1 MKLLLND
8 TITVTNFK
16 RVGDGKMRY
25 VALVILLISIMFVGM
40 FTFTI
45 FMNRKNS
52 LNKNLKITLM
62 MMTVTFPII
71 SLVGGTLF
79 LTFKLVEVIM
89 PVDISTF
96 NIFIIS
102 IIGVFIIFICDLLSK
117 QLVGVLAPIV
127 FANKYKNQNLN
138 EKEMMGIIEE
148 SQKKLNIITFFIMFV
163 ISCILYMITM
173 KLIVVEFSLSFLII
187 ISTLNLFSYKIFFRR
202 SKLIEE

>member
-1 MKLLLND
+1 
-8 TITVTNFK
+8 
-16 RVGDGKMRY
+16 MRY
-25 VALVILLISIMFVGM
+25 VALVILLISIMFVCM

-52 LNKNLKITLM
+52 LNKNLKITIM

-102 IIGVFIIFICDLLSK
+102 IIGVFIIFICDLISK

-127 FANKYKNQNLN
+127 FANKYKDENLN
-138 EKEMMGIIEE
+138 EKEMIKIIEK
-148 SQKKLNIITFFIMFV
+148 SQNKLNIITFLLMFI
-163 ISCILYMITM
+163 ISCLLYMSIM
-173 KLIVVEFSLSFLII
+173 KIIAVDFTLGFLII
-187 ISTLNLFSYKIFFRR
+187 ISALNLLSYKIFFRR
-202 SKLIEE
+202 SKLIE